1 MIGILGGMG
10 TQAGLD
16 FCNKL
21 AILNRGKIDQ
31 DYPLFLL
38 YNKSNIPGRPE
49 SIGIQTRKLSNRSSN
64 KNMQKKYASV
74 LKSLLIGCK
83 LLKKSKCKF
92 IVIPCNT
99 AHYWYDD
106 LKNRIKLP
114 IINMPKEVFNHTK
127 KRCKKNTSI
136 GLLATEG
143 TIMTGVYNQFFDKT
157 LVHNLLGNKK
167 AKIISSI
174 SMFYDLESPITFAQ
188 DVYECL
194 GNDGI
199 WHLEQSYMPSMIKNV
214 SYDTICHEHLEYYS
228 LETIKYIF
236 DYVGFKIIDLEFND
250 INGGSFSITVAKKKS
265 KFQEYSKIVNW
276 LLEREK
282 ILDYNSPLTHLNFY
296 KNVKKHKK
304 LLRDLIDNLKDMKKK
319 VIGYGASTKG
329 NVILQYCNIN
339 KNDLKF
345 IADVNLEKK
354 NKYTPGS
361 LIKITDEK
369 AIKKYN
375 PDYMLVLPWHFKNF
389 ILQKEKKYLN
399 NGGKM
404 IFPLPDIEIV

>member
-64 KNMQKKYASV
+64 KNTQKKYASV

-106 LKNRIKLP
+106 LKNKIKLP

-127 KRCKKNTSI
+127 KKCKKNTSI

-157 LVHNLLGNKK
+157 FNLVCPSNIIQKNSVNKAIKLVKMGNVKAA
-167 AKIISSI
+167 AKIIKPAI
-174 SMFYDLESPITFAQ
+174 DFL
-188 DVYECL
+188 
-194 GNDGI
+194 
-199 WHLEQSYMPSMIKNV
+199 IKKK
-214 SYDTICHEHLEYYS
+214 C
-228 LETIKYIF
+228 K
-236 DYVGFKIIDLEFND
+236 KIILGCTELPIAIFAFK
-250 INGGSFSITVAKKKS
+250 SFQKVKT
-265 KFQEYSKIVNW
+265 SKIF
-276 LLEREK
+276 
-282 ILDYNSPLTHLNFY
+282 LDP
-296 KNVKKHKK
+296 
-304 LLRDLIDNLKDMKKK
+304 
-319 VIGYGASTKG
+319 
-329 NVILQYCNIN
+329 
-339 KNDLKF
+339 
-345 IADVNLEKK
+345 
-354 NKYTPGS
+354 
-361 LIKITDEK
+361 
-369 AIKKYN
+369 
-375 PDYMLVLPWHFKNF
+375 NF
-389 ILQKEKKYLN
+389 ILAMAAMKKYYR
-399 NGGKM
+399 
-404 IFPLPDIEIV
+404 